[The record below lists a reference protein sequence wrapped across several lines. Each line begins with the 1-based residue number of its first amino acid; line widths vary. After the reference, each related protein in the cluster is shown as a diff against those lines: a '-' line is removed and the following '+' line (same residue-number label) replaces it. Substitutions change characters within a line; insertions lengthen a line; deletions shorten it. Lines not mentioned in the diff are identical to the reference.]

1 MAASRCGRAA
11 GRIGVNSCF
20 LHVIRTSSAAPA
32 PTSITTKATIRLVIQ
47 LSYPGPGTG
56 KPGA

>member
-1 MAASRCGRAA
+1 MAVLRCDRAA
-11 GRIGVNSCF
+11 GRIGVSSCF

-47 LSYPGPGTG
+47 VSYPGPGGG